1 MGTPLVT
8 IISVSYNHS
17 RYIKENLDSIK
28 NQTYKNIQL
37 IVGDDASSDNSA
49 KVFQEWLQ
57 SNNYDA
63 ITNFHNIN
71 TGLATMLN
79 ECIELAEGKYVKI
92 IASDDYLHPESIE
105 TCVAA
110 MEKSGDEYGMIFT
123 DFWAIDDNNQST
135 ELFLQYNSHNHFFNS
150 DGSLKKDQLVKYN
163 CIIAPTVL
171 MRKDALIST
180 GKYEPHILL
189 EDHDRWLRINEIK
202 KILFINKKL
211 AYYRVLPTSV
221 TNTRNE
227 RMIEED
233 IYIRMKYDKTGINKS
248 NLFHYISTKYR
259 NSEKI
264 PALIKNEYLQYPFRV
279 KRLTFALKNNISPFL
294 YYLLLKFGKK
304 IK

>member
-8 IISVSYNHS
+8 VISVSYNHS

-105 TCVAA
+105 NCVAA

-123 DFWAIDDNNQST
+123 DFWAIDNNNQST

-233 IYIRMKYDKTGINKS
+233 LYIRMKYDKTGINKS

-264 PALIKNEYLQYPFRV
+264 SALIKNEYLKYPFRV